1 MHGTCACSA
10 ALPKNRANSRSADA
24 TGTRRRSGERIAR
37 SQAPGRAQG
46 TAGHGGGAQAAPE
59 VAIATGTL
67 AELYL
72 GAGRNQALD
81 ALLARESGDGLL
93 LRDTDRTL
101 ARLIGALLT
110 EARAS
115 SALFAD
121 AHPVAVAV
129 EAGGGIVQ
137 TADPDNLGRLAAPYR
152 TVVIEPLAQRKSLP
166 ARGARHR
173 PPVSSNVTA
182 LIPRTNHQVRPPRAW
197 RTA

>member
-1 MHGTCACSA
+1 MRLVLDAEAVNALLNPRHPAERKVRLAMEA
-10 ALPKNRANSRSADA
+10 A
-24 TGTRRRSGERIAR
+24 RRLRR
-37 SQAPGRAQG
+37 
-46 TAGHGGGAQAAPE
+46 E

-67 AELYL
+67 AELYR
-72 GAGRNQALD
+72 GAGHNQALD

-129 EAGGGIVQ
+129 EAGRSYGLPSH
-137 TADPDNLGRLAAPYR
+137 DLGRLAAPYR
-152 TVVIEPLAQRKSLP
+152 TS
-166 ARGARHR
+166 
-173 PPVSSNVTA
+173 SSNPSSE
-182 LIPRTNHQVRPPRAW
+182 I
-197 RTA
+197 